1 MATYTFSTITPA
13 EALAITAADAVL
25 FGNVAANQVTVIYN
39 PAGTVTV
46 TAAGRT
52 VEFGSAFATLGANGR
67 TPLSTDARLFVGD
80 NGANASPAPNGVVL
94 SDGLYGGGG
103 EDTLDGG
110 LGDDLLQGNQ
120 GADYLLGGGGR
131 DVIYGGQDNDR
142 IVTTVEALDGVTLPA
157 NDGGDFAQGNR
168 GDDVIVGGPGAD
180 TLLGGQGNDS
190 ISSLAGGTDILN
202 GNLGDDRIEG
212 AGTLLGEG
220 GADTLIGTGAADS
233 LFGGDGDDRITMA
246 QGQADGGLGADR
258 IEVRLGAGEAV
269 VLGGDGADTLQA
281 QLASRALN
289 VRFSGGEGQDSL
301 QGSGGVDTL
310 AGDAGGDTIDGLGG
324 RDRVTGGEGQDQF
337 QIRSYAQDSDGAPAD
352 PISVLDWET
361 GDRLKFAFEGFTFGS
376 ALNYREITA
385 GSYAASFDAAKAAVA
400 AAQGSQYVAVQVG
413 ADVVVFGFGGGS
425 DPASVILVGRGLA
438 DIAFDNFV

>member
-1 MATYTFSTITPA
+1 MATFTFSTITPA
-13 EALAITAADAVL
+13 QALAITAADAVL
-25 FGNVAANQVTVIYN
+25 FGNIAANQVTVIYN
-39 PAGTVTV
+39 LSGTISV
-46 TAAGRT
+46 TADGRT
-52 VEFGSAFATLGANGR
+52 VEFGSAFATLSVNGR
-67 TPLSTDARLFVGD
+67 TPPSTEARLFVGD
-80 NGANASPAPNGVVL
+80 SGANVAPSPGNLAFN
-94 SDGLYGGGG
+94 DGLYGGGG
-103 EDTLDGG
+103 DDSLDGG

-120 GADYLLGGGGR
+120 GADSLIGGGGR

-142 IVTTVEALDGVTLPA
+142 IVTTTDGGALPA
-157 NDGGDFAQGNR
+157 GDGGDFAQGNR

-190 ISSLAGGTDILN
+190 ISSLTGAPDFLN

-233 LFGGDGDDRITMA
+233 LSGGEGDDRIILA
-246 QGQADGGLGADR
+246 QGFADGGVGSDR
-258 IEVRLGAGEAV
+258 IEVRLGAGEAI

-310 AGDAGGDTIDGLGG
+310 AGDAGNDTIDGLGG
-324 RDRVTGGEGQDQF
+324 RDRVTGGAGQDQF
-337 QIRSYAQDSDGAPAD
+337 QIRSYAQDSTGAPAD
-352 PISVLDWET
+352 PISVLDWES
-361 GDRLKFAFEGFTFGS
+361 GDRLQFAFGS
-376 ALNYREITA
+376 AVNYREITA
-385 GSYAASFDAAKAAVA
+385 DSYAAAFDAAQAAAA

-413 ADVVVFGFGGGS
+413 ADVVVFGFGAGAEA
-425 DPASVILVGRGLA
+425 ASVILTGRGLA
-438 DIAFDNFV
+438 DISAANFV